1 MGLLD
6 PAIFSPQSYG
16 GAGGLLQNILRTAQ
30 INPTPS
36 VGFDQAQG
44 ASSRSQP
51 LLPQQMGQPQ
61 VGPTIAQGNQGS
73 MGGVP
78 FPIFG
83 QPTTDNAQLPA
94 TSMPTQG
101 AMPRPQTGG
110 LFGGGHLLG
119 DLGNTLQTMGGIL
132 APRLSG
138 RIAAQNVASSIPG
151 ITPDMARVVA
161 SNPTLLAGVV
171 GNQLGIKD
179 ETNDVKNYKYGQNNP
194 AFLKYLI
201 DMKQAGSIK
210 NQVQIDQRGES
221 EFSKVAGKSQAERF
235 DKLSADA
242 LDAKQMISDMQS
254 LRDIG
259 SRIATG
265 KTAEVTAAL
274 GPYAEALGVKVDGLD
289 DMQAYKAI
297 VSRLAPR
304 MRAPGSGSSSD
315 TDVRMFLESLPGIGK
330 TPGGNELIAQTFDA
344 MARGKI
350 AAAEIASKAL
360 TGEITRQEAEKQ
372 LRALPDPL
380 ALWKKSRTQQSGAVN
395 QAPQAIPV
403 PQQRQ
408 QGRVYQT
415 PKGPARWMGNGWE
428 MVQ

>member
-6 PAIFSPQSYG
+6 SAIFSPQTYS

-30 INPTPS
+30 INSAQSP
-36 VGFDQAQG
+36 GFDQMQDMSA
-44 ASSRSQP
+44 RLQP
-51 LLPQQMGQPQ
+51 PLSPQMGQPQ
-61 VGPTIAQGNQGS
+61 VGPTMAQGNQGS

-110 LFGGGHLLG
+110 LFGGGHPLG

-132 APRLSG
+132 APRLSA

-161 SNPTLLAGVV
+161 TNPTLLAGVV

-194 AFLKYLI
+194 AFLKYLL

-221 EFSKVAGKSQAERF
+221 EFSKQVGKQQAERF
-235 DKLSADA
+235 DKLAGGG
-242 LDAKQMISDMQS
+242 LDAKQMIADMQS

-259 SRIATG
+259 SRITTG
-265 KTAEVTAAL
+265 KTAEITAAL
-274 GPYAEALGVKVDGLD
+274 GPYAESLGVKVDGLD

-297 VSRLAPR
+297 IARLAPR
-304 MRAPGSGSSSD
+304 MRVPGSGSSSD
-315 TDVRMFLESLPGIGK
+315 IDVQMFLNSLPGLGK
-330 TPGGNELIAQTFDA
+330 TPAGNEIIAQTFDA
-344 MARGKI
+344 MAQAKI
-350 AAAEIASKAL
+350 KAAEIASRAL
-360 TGEITRQEAEKQ
+360 TGEITRQEAERQ

-380 ALWKKSRTQQSGAVN
+380 SLWKKSRGSIAPLGGQKPAGRVPAVGD
-395 QAPQAIPV
+395 V
-403 PQQRQ
+403 Q
-408 QGRVYQT
+408 QGYRF
-415 PKGPARWMGNGWE
+415 KGGNPADPASWE
-428 MVQ
+428 KI